1 MRIRPVYLAGL
12 AGMSAALVAAGCN
25 TVSGQA
31 YAEVQR
37 ELLQTQEQ
45 VRQLQTDVAAREQA
59 LAMMKNQ
66 TAQLRG
72 LEPQNL
78 EQLIVPVRIEL
89 ASQSGGF
96 DSDDQPG
103 DDGIVLYVQPID
115 RDGHVVKA
123 AGSITVTLLDLA
135 NPPEDYVVGKY
146 HFDIN
151 KTREL
156 WAGRLWTH
164 HFTVRCP
171 WFQGRP
177 PAHNEITARVEFLDL
192 LTGQTLTTQGVYK
205 IKFPPGHVAAG
216 TP

>member
-1 MRIRPVYLAGL
+1 MRIRPLYLAGL
-12 AGMSAALVAAGCN
+12 AGMGAALFAAGCN

-37 ELLQTQEQ
+37 ELLQTQDE
-45 VRQLQTDVAAREQA
+45 VRKLQSEVAAKEQA
-59 LAMMKNQ
+59 LAMTRSQ

-78 EQLIVPVRIEL
+78 EQLIVPERIEL
-89 ASQSGGF
+89 AAQSGGY
-96 DSDDQPG
+96 DIDDQPG
-103 DDGIVLYVQPID
+103 DDGIVLYIQPID
-115 RDGHVVKA
+115 RDEHVVKA
-123 AGSITVTLLDLA
+123 AGAITVTLLDLA
-135 NPPEDYVVGKY
+135 NPPEAYVVGKY
-146 HFDIN
+146 HFDAN

-156 WAGRLWTH
+156 WSGRLWTH

-177 PAHNEITARVEFLDL
+177 PAHNEITARIEFLDL
-192 LTGQTLTTQGVYK
+192 LTGRTLTAQGVYK
-205 IKFPPGHVAAG
+205 IEFPPGHVAAS